1 MAAYYTP
8 VTKQN
13 STERIYKTT
22 LINNT
27 DLQQSQALSEL
38 IVAVWENGYFN
49 TPLQVQ
55 SAVTSGAITLDT
67 YVFADGAAG
76 AAFAPRVRFV
86 DTAANIIKDY
96 L

>member
-1 MAAYYTP
+1 MPSVFTP
-8 VTKQN
+8 MTKQN

-27 DLQQSQALSEL
+27 DLQQSQALSEV

-49 TPLQVQ
+49 TPVSVQ
-55 SAVTSGAITLDT
+55 TAVTSGAITLDQ
-67 YVFADGAAG
+67 YVFADGV
-76 AAFAPRVRFV
+76 AFAPRERFV

>member
-1 MAAYYTP
+1 MPDLYAP

-38 IVAVWENGYFN
+38 IVAISERGFYS

-55 SAVTSGAITLDT
+55 SDVTSGGITLDQ
-67 YVFADGAAG
+67 YVIADGV
-76 AAFAPRVRFV
+76 AFAPRFRFV

>member
-1 MAAYYTP
+1 MPSYYTP

-38 IVAVWENGYFN
+38 IVAIVENGTFN
-49 TPLQVQ
+49 TPVDVQ
-55 SAVTSGAITLDT
+55 NAVTSGAITLDQ
-67 YVFADGAAG
+67 YVLADGI
-76 AAFAPRVRFV
+76 AFLPRPRFV

>member
-1 MAAYYTP
+1 MSYYTP
-8 VTKQN
+8 MTKQN

-38 IVAVWENGYFN
+38 IAAVYETGTFS
-49 TPLQVQ
+49 TLLQVKN
-55 SAVTSGAITLDT
+55 AVISGGITLDQ
-67 YVFADGAAG
+67 YIIADGV
-76 AAFAPRVRFV
+76 AFAPRFRFV

>member
-1 MAAYYTP
+1 MPAFYTP
-8 VTKQN
+8 MTKQN

-27 DLQQSQALSEL
+27 DLQQSQALSEV
-38 IVAVWENGYFN
+38 IVAVYETGSYS

-55 SAVTSGAITLDT
+55 SDVTSGAITLDQ
-67 YVFADGAAG
+67 YVIADGV
-76 AAFAPRVRFV
+76 AFAPRERFV
-86 DTAANIIKDY
+86 DTAANIIKNY

>member
-1 MAAYYTP
+1 MPAFYTP
-8 VTKQN
+8 LTKQN

-27 DLQQSQALSEL
+27 DLQQSQALSEV
-38 IVAVWENGYFN
+38 IVAVYETGFYS

-55 SAVTSGAITLDT
+55 EAVTSGAITLDQ
-67 YVFADGAAG
+67 YVGADG
-76 AAFAPRVRFV
+76 AAFAPRERFV

>member
-1 MAAYYTP
+1 MPAYYTP

-38 IVAVWENGYFN
+38 IVAVVEIGTFS

-55 SAVTSGAITLDT
+55 NAVTSGSITLDT
-67 YVFADGAAG
+67 YVIADGV
-76 AAFAPRVRFV
+76 AFLPRSRFV

>member
-1 MAAYYTP
+1 MPAYYTP
-8 VTKQN
+8 VTKQ
-13 STERIYKTT
+13 TT

-38 IVAVWENGYFN
+38 IVAVYEIGTFS

-55 SAVTSGAITLDT
+55 TAVTSGSITLDT
-67 YVFADGAAG
+67 YVFADGV
-76 AAFAPRVRFV
+76 AFLPRSRFV